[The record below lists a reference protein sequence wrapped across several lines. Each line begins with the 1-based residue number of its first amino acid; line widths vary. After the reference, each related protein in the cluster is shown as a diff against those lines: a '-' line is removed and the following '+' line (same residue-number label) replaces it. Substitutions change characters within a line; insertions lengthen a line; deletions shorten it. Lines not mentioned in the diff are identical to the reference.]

1 MTIYRGHV
9 IALATRHGKQ
19 NQIGPPFA
27 DVLGAHLVVPPNL
40 DTDRLGTFSGE
51 VPRQGSAQ
59 ETVRAKARLGMS
71 VTGFPMGLASE
82 ASYDMLPGLGCSRHE
97 EILVFI
103 DDLRGLEVVER
114 HSCAAPF
121 VMSHR
126 VSTVAELPVGI
137 LDEMPEQAMIVRPSA
152 GDCRG
157 RIEKGIT
164 EIASLQHAIA
174 RAAAA
179 STDGKALLEPD
190 LRAFHNPNRREVLTQ
205 LSYRLA
211 RRLNTRCPAC
221 GAPGFGRVG
230 VVPGLRCRY
239 CLAPTGSPMAEV
251 NACSSCRHRSVEN
264 IDQWADPAH
273 CPSCNP

>member
-1 MTIYRGHV
+1 
-9 IALATRHGKQ
+9 
-19 NQIGPPFA
+19 
-27 DVLGAHLVVPPNL
+27 
-40 DTDRLGTFSGE
+40 
-51 VPRQGSAQ
+51 
-59 ETVRAKARLGMS
+59 MS

-221 GAPGFGRVG
+221 GARALAGSASFPDSAAATASPQLDRRWPSERLQHLPPPLRRECCSVGRSGSLPVLQS
-230 VVPGLRCRY
+230 VKRSW
-239 CLAPTGSPMAEV
+239 LARPEIDRSLLARRRSDTGTIAET
-251 NACSSCRHRSVEN
+251 
-264 IDQWADPAH
+264 
-273 CPSCNP
+273 